1 LITLLKSETFRVSN
15 RRSSKQMSSKVMSR
29 ADLIEKTKKHLRS
42 VLISE
47 KGGVALDRL
56 EKDYRDLVGQSLP
69 YQALGF
75 HSTTAL
81 LEAIPDVCTLQQR
94 DGTLMVIGLPSS
106 GTAHILSMVNR
117 QGKKQQ
123 GRGGGGW
130 KAAAG
135 QIGGRGSGQ
144 QNCGVDYH
152 CLGSK
157 GQCGGNN
164 GRTRGQAHMAP
175 TGRVDTS
182 FDPPRQLEGRGMMW
196 DCGNKPPS
204 NGSSSNKFPGNNP
217 CGSGSSDS
225 QPGNRPPCTKVP
237 GTGLPDKTPSNK
249 FFGNGPSGNGS
260 SGSWPPGNR
269 PPGSIQDGKRE
280 ALRLCKKRI
289 GCNEQMGA
297 ALKSSNSETER
308 EKPTFVFGGNLSTVP
323 STSEKWTDGSHA
335 RPAHFKEIPDL
346 AKALQTS
353 LKETLSESRLHTTN
367 NVKVSVVATRPSS
380 AVSKTGGGQEK
391 EERIKQLEQRVG
403 DLEQQ
408 FREEKAAKETLLASV
423 ERVLAGEAVEETC
436 SELKLA
442 NLIHDITAKI
452 LRREQG
458 GKLVSLDMNGN
469 EAQLEDSTVD
479 KNGRRGS
486 PNIERN
492 PHVEMGLKSRPG
504 KASAKPHPGF
514 LPRALAMGTQNKG
527 QQGDLRNIRHQ
538 KQGSLVVR
546 GNLQAL
552 GSTEDKMEGG
562 KKVGQKLS
570 SKAQTLSC
578 HLRSPDGRMLA

>member
-1 LITLLKSETFRVSN
+1 
-15 RRSSKQMSSKVMSR
+15 
-29 ADLIEKTKKHLRS
+29 
-42 VLISE
+42 
-47 KGGVALDRL
+47 
-56 EKDYRDLVGQSLP
+56 
-69 YQALGF
+69 
-75 HSTTAL
+75 
-81 LEAIPDVCTLQQR
+81 
-94 DGTLMVIGLPSS
+94 
-106 GTAHILSMVNR
+106 
-117 QGKKQQ
+117 
-123 GRGGGGW
+123 
-130 KAAAG
+130 
-135 QIGGRGSGQ
+135 
-144 QNCGVDYH
+144 
-152 CLGSK
+152 
-157 GQCGGNN
+157 
-164 GRTRGQAHMAP
+164 
-175 TGRVDTS
+175 
-182 FDPPRQLEGRGMMW
+182 MMR

-217 CGSGSSDS
+217 YGSGSSDS

-280 ALRLCKKRI
+280 ALQLCKKRI

-323 STSEKWTDGSHA
+323 STSEKWTDDSHA

-367 NVKVSVVATRPSS
+367 NVKVSVVAKRPSS

-458 GKLVSLDMNGN
+458 GKLFSLDLNGN
-469 EAQLEDSTVD
+469 EAQVEDSTVD
-479 KNGRRGS
+479 KNGKRGS

-504 KASAKPHPGF
+504 KASAKPHPG
-514 LPRALAMGTQNKG
+514 
-527 QQGDLRNIRHQ
+527 
-538 KQGSLVVR
+538 V
-546 GNLQAL
+546 
-552 GSTEDKMEGG
+552 
-562 KKVGQKLS
+562 S
-570 SKAQTLSC
+570 SIY
-578 HLRSPDGRMLA
+578 